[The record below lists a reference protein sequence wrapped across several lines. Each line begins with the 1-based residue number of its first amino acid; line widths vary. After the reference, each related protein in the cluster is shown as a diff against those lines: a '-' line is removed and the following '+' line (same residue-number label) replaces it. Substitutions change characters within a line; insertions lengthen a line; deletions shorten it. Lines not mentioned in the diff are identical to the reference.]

1 MKKWAA
7 RIVTHFIQ
15 HYGNPR
21 YSGEEYKEFSEYF
34 REHTAKLLLEPMVNI
49 LIQRSQGVF
58 VTNIVTRMCITYV
71 SNSVEM
77 SPTYKVLK
85 PHLDFI
91 LFGVILPTLSLTGEE
106 VRWVVE

>member
-15 HYGNPR
+15 RYGNPR
-21 YSGEEYKEFSEYF
+21 YCEDEYKQFAEYF

-49 LIQRSQGVF
+49 LIQKSEGAF
-58 VTNIVTRMCITYV
+58 VTDIVSRMCITYV
-71 SNSVEM
+71 GNSVEM
-77 SPTYKVLK
+77 SPTYKIVK

-91 LFGVILPTLSLTGEE
+91 LFGVILPTMSLTDEE
-106 VRWVVE
+106 LR